1 MSIEAEQHVWVE
13 TWAGRIEAMGLSVV
27 VLSCLEIAHT
37 FGLLGSQALLM
48 VQPLMTGI
56 VSDGTVDRAVAL
68 LENPD
73 LLERLR
79 MCLEGKR
86 G

>member
-1 MSIEAEQHVWVE
+1 MSIEAEQHAWVE
-13 TWAGRIEAMGLSVV
+13 TWAGRIEETGLSVV
-27 VLSCLEIAHT
+27 ALPCLEIAHA

-56 VSDGTVDRAVAL
+56 VSDRTVDQAVAL
-68 LENPD
+68 LENPE
-73 LLERLR
+73 LLEHLR